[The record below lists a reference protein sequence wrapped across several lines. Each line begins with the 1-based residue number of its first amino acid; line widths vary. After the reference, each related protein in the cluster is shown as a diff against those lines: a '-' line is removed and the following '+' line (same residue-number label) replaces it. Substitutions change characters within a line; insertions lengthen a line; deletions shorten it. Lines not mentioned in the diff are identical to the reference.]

1 MPGLEPSVPGVLLDA
16 TALPIPLVRPRPP
29 GRSADA
35 DGSGHAR
42 HRTGSTRRRARTT
55 AHSVARTLF
64 PLPVGVW
71 VLLDVGLVLVGL
83 HIGYWPFALGDPAF
97 GWMIAEWVAAPVFAA
112 SFALA
117 GLIFGLY
124 EARVLPSRGKI
135 FSRSVATT
143 ALAVTLSYTIVLL
156 FMYAEVS
163 RWLGVFVGAV
173 YLGGGVPIRLVA
185 HQMLARYP
193 LGILIIGSGEFGRG
207 LARDLRREPGH
218 CYRVV
223 GRVAAPGAPTGTT
236 LDAQATASAV
246 AIPLTQLPPAPPLSA
261 HAQAP
266 TTDPSLTLDDDTL
279 CPLVGTL
286 DELFTICHDHDVQE
300 IVVEPAVSQDATVM
314 NAALGCLS
322 IGCHVTNTATFLE
335 KVFGE
340 VRPEDLTPNWFLFA
354 DIDVG
359 RGGRSTIKRMADVA
373 LALIGAIVAAPL
385 AAVIAV
391 AIKLDSRG
399 PVIYRQTRVGMNG
412 RVFTMYKFRTMCDGA
427 ETGGAQWAA
436 HRDARVTRVGRL
448 LRSLRLDE
456 LPQLWNILAGQ
467 MSLVGPR
474 PERPEFVAEL
484 ARQIPYYNHRHLIM
498 PGLTGWAQIH
508 RGYGGT
514 IADARKK
521 LCLDLYYL
529 KYQSFEL
536 DVAIIVRTIG
546 TFFAGSR

>member
-1 MPGLEPSVPGVLLDA
+1 
-16 TALPIPLVRPRPP
+16 
-29 GRSADA
+29 
-35 DGSGHAR
+35 
-42 HRTGSTRRRARTT
+42 
-55 AHSVARTLF
+55 
-64 PLPVGVW
+64 
-71 VLLDVGLVLVGL
+71 
-83 HIGYWPFALGDPAF
+83 
-97 GWMIAEWVAAPVFAA
+97 
-112 SFALA
+112 
-117 GLIFGLY
+117 
-124 EARVLPSRGKI
+124 
-135 FSRSVATT
+135 
-143 ALAVTLSYTIVLL
+143 
-156 FMYAEVS
+156 
-163 RWLGVFVGAV
+163 
-173 YLGGGVPIRLVA
+173 
-185 HQMLARYP
+185 
-193 LGILIIGSGEFGRG
+193 
-207 LARDLRREPGH
+207 
-218 CYRVV
+218 
-223 GRVAAPGAPTGTT
+223 
-236 LDAQATASAV
+236 
-246 AIPLTQLPPAPPLSA
+246 
-261 HAQAP
+261 
-266 TTDPSLTLDDDTL
+266 
-279 CPLVGTL
+279 
-286 DELFTICHDHDVQE
+286 
-300 IVVEPAVSQDATVM
+300 
-314 NAALGCLS
+314 
-322 IGCHVTNTATFLE
+322 
-335 KVFGE
+335 
-340 VRPEDLTPNWFLFA
+340 
-354 DIDVG
+354 
-359 RGGRSTIKRMADVA
+359 MADVA